1 MYINYFSQTLWQLK
15 TSWIKALYHC
25 SHKIC
30 SNMQL
35 LNKQISQQ
43 TNYLRFLQ
51 VNIKRVGTKKQMLN
65 TSFNVLVVTMIKLVK
80 QTEI

>member
-1 MYINYFSQTLWQLK
+1 
-15 TSWIKALYHC
+15 
-25 SHKIC
+25 
-30 SNMQL
+30 MQL